1 MISSGI
7 YNLQVTIASD
17 ESVKKYINNISY
29 FVMDKEKTKELVK
42 NKLVDN
48 SSEETTTQSNTAN

>member
-17 ESVKKYINNISY
+17 ESVKKYINNISFDNGNFY
-29 FVMDKEKTKELVK
+29 TIYIIGLFNDTP
-42 NKLVDN
+42 KLGYLLTVDY
-48 SSEETTTQSNTAN
+48 Q